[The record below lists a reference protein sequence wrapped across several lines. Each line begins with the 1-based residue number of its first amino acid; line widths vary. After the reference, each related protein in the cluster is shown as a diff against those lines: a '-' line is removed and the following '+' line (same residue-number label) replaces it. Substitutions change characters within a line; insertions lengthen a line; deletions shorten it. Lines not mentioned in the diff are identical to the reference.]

1 MGYSNYKKI
10 SQVTNRFGLNHQL
23 GDIFQKIKPVKPSA
37 WLKEALV
44 MAREMPLRNEKVK
57 SEKLVSPILSEIVRS
72 YKTQITLFSGED
84 LTVKSEDDLAG
95 ACDFFFALHPPK
107 IEMEAPIISITEAK
121 DEDMDW
127 GIGQCASQM
136 YGARLYNELHK
147 KSLPTIYGCATT
159 GVEWQF
165 LKLENDTFIVDRNI
179 FTDLPQVIGAWH
191 QILQRYTKN

>member
-1 MGYSNYKKI
+1 MEYINYKKL
-10 SQVTNRFGLNHQL
+10 SQVTNRFGLNHEL
-23 GDIFQKIKPVKPSA
+23 GDIFQKIKPIKPSA
-37 WLKEALV
+37 WLKETLI

-57 SEKLVSPILSEIVRS
+57 SEKLISPILSEIVRS

-107 IEMEAPIISITEAK
+107 IEMEAPIISIAEAK

-127 GIGQCASQM
+127 VIGQCASQM
-136 YGARLYNELHK
+136 YGARLFNEQHK
-147 KSLPTIYGCATT
+147 KTVPVIYGCATT

-165 LKLENDTFIVDRNI
+165 LKFENDTYTVDRNI

-191 QILQRYTKN
+191 QILKLYIKI